1 MDRCGGEHLWL
12 LLLYSF
18 VLLDKNEPKNQGR
31 HHRSQRTKRALPRHV
46 GQTYAPNPVKYQHS
60 HSQHLRFPAGME
72 VYIEWPAAA
81 SNDYDP
87 ETLQTAA
94 WYLITITPFP
104 KGISQHY
111 TPAPYRH
118 RGPRPAISYTA
129 RGLFPCRRF
138 ASSRGGTSLPR
149 AERGGSDPFMTD

>member
-1 MDRCGGEHLWL
+1 MPTHGAVLAIAAAMSCQRWL
-12 LLLYSF
+12 ARWRASMAAVFLSF
-18 VLLDKNEPKNQGR
+18 LLDKKGRKNQGR
-31 HHRSQRTKRALPRHV
+31 HHRSQRTKRALPRYF
-46 GQTYAPNPVKYQHS
+46 GRTRTPNPLKYRHS

-81 SNDYDP
+81 SNNYDP

-118 RGPRPAISYTA
+118 CEEEQACHERSAVEAIH
-129 RGLFPCRRF
+129 L
-138 ASSRGGTSLPR
+138 
-149 AERGGSDPFMTD
+149 

>member
-1 MDRCGGEHLWL
+1 MTKTISAKKKFKKCLRINTVLANVGRCGGGHLWL
-12 LLLYSF
+12 LLYPF

-46 GQTYAPNPVKYQHS
+46 GQAHAPNPVKYQHS

-72 VYIEWPAAA
+72 VYIERPAAA

-111 TPAPYRH
+111 TPTPYRH
-118 RGPRPAISYTA
+118 REEEQACHEQSAVEAIH
-129 RGLFPCRRF
+129 L
-138 ASSRGGTSLPR
+138 
-149 AERGGSDPFMTD
+149 

>member
-1 MDRCGGEHLWL
+1 M
-12 LLLYSF
+12 
-18 VLLDKNEPKNQGR
+18 
-31 HHRSQRTKRALPRHV
+31 RALPRHV
-46 GQTYAPNPVKYQHS
+46 GQAHAPNPVKYQHS

-111 TPAPYRH
+111 TPTPYRH
-118 RGPRPAISYTA
+118 REEEQACHEQSAMEAIH
-129 RGLFPCRRF
+129 L
-138 ASSRGGTSLPR
+138 
-149 AERGGSDPFMTD
+149 